1 MSEQG
6 IYLLAQGLQQVSDNW
21 PVVFWTRQGEIGRC
35 RLGSLPAGFA
45 GEPTVLVL
53 PMEMLGSAQVP
64 GLPGRRPSR
73 EALGYALEEQLAAPL
88 EMLHLAY
95 APAGRQGPRRALVI
109 ERERLHAVLALLHGQ
124 GIDPLAIHADADRLF
139 DQAGALWL
147 EGRWLV
153 GGAGQPLLAVSAPA
167 VAGLAPLLPAMPWLA
182 EDLAQAP
189 CNEQLDNAMA
199 LLVRGRSAAIDLR
212 QGDFRRRRADI
223 PWQPALAVALV
234 AWLMVCLA
242 DQLRADWLEQRTA
255 RLHAENLQQV
265 QRWVPG
271 QAPVGDLAPW
281 VEALQQRPPPTTQVQ
296 QLAKLGEQLV
306 QTGNLRLERVERALG
321 QGWRLEVVGQRF
333 DDLERL
339 RERLPGLVM
348 GQARQAEQGVQA
360 SLTWAGDQ

>member
-6 IYLLAQGLQQVSDNW
+6 IYLLAQGLQQVSDDW
-21 PVVFWTRQGEIGRC
+21 PVVFWTLQGEVGRC
-35 RLGSLPAGFA
+35 RLGSLPVGFA

-88 EMLHLAY
+88 ETLHLAY

-153 GGAGQPLLAVSAPA
+153 GGEGQPLLAVSAPA

-189 CNEQLDNAMA
+189 CNEQVDNAMA
-199 LLVRGRSAAIDLR
+199 LLVRGRSAATDLR
-212 QGDFRRRRADI
+212 QGDFRRRRASM
-223 PWQPALAVALV
+223 PWQPLLAVAL
-234 AWLMVCLA
+234 ATWLMACLA
-242 DQLRADWLEQRTA
+242 EQLRAGWLEQRTA

-281 VEALQQRPPPTTQVQ
+281 VEALQQRPRPATQVQ

-306 QTGNLRLERVERALG
+306 QTGNLRLERAERALG
-321 QGWRLEVVGQRF
+321 QGWRLEVVGLRF

-360 SLTWAGDQ
+360 SLAWAGDE